1 MASIYLDYYH
11 LSFSINSLHNSY
23 GMYVYYVYLLIY
35 IYKTYSILFLWIGVF
50 LTVNKNVYKT
60 FMY

>member
-35 IYKTYSILFLWIGVF
+35 IYKTYSILFL
-50 LTVNKNVYKT
+50 
-60 FMY
+60 